1 MIQSGEKVQPADP
14 VTEADARSA
23 AASKRRVPRWLV
35 WTGALVLAGLA
46 VTGAV
51 VAYVV
56 HNAEPILRKRVV
68 ATLEDRFKSPV
79 QLDTLHI
86 SLLQGLQV
94 SGSGLRIL
102 YFGENDAPGSRADDV
117 APMLAVKNFEFRT
130 GLRALFQPLMRVSSV
145 RVQGMELRIPP
156 KQERRPLLPSEKNE
170 DARQSEGV
178 KPKRSI
184 VMDEIVVND
193 MTLTIETN
201 KPGKQPLVFEI
212 RDVTLHDVG
221 PGKPFPFDARLVNA
235 KPVGDI
241 HSTGHF
247 GPWHGDEPRD
257 SPVDGSYSFTNADL
271 GTIKGISG
279 MLTSTGRYGGTLGE
293 IGVTG
298 TTDTPDFA
306 LDVSEHP
313 VDLKT
318 DFNATVDGTTG
329 DTKLNSVHATLLHT
343 VLDVDGMVMRA
354 SDMPGAAP
362 GRNVPGH
369 FIDLSVVSDRAR
381 VEDILRLGAKTSPPL
396 MRGDLAL
403 KAHLTIPP
411 GEVSVSKKMAVQGT
425 FSIRG
430 ATLSN
435 QHWQDTVDNL
445 SLRAQGHPKELQ
457 SQVAPVVASQ
467 IGGSFTLAN
476 AVLEMPKLKYEMPG
490 AQVNLA
496 GKYSLDGNT
505 FDFAGTVRTQATASQ
520 MLTGWKSIVAMPFD
534 KLLAKNG
541 AGVEV
546 PVTISGTKS
555 DPKFG
560 VDKDKLWSEIF
571 SHHDK
576 QASSPP
582 APTSANGHP

>member
-1 MIQSGEKVQPADP
+1 
-14 VTEADARSA
+14 
-23 AASKRRVPRWLV
+23 
-35 WTGALVLAGLA
+35 VLAGLA
-46 VTGAV
+46 AAGAV

-56 HNAEPILRKRVV
+56 HNAEPILRRRVI

-79 QLDTLHI
+79 ELDALHI
-86 SLLQGLQV
+86 SLLEGLQV
-94 SGSGLRIL
+94 SGSGLRIP
-102 YFGENDAPGSRADDV
+102 YFGENDEPGSRANDV

-130 GLRALFQPLMRVSSV
+130 GLRELFEPVMRVRAV
-145 RVQGMELRIPP
+145 QVQGMELRIPP
-156 KQERRPLLPSEKNE
+156 KQERGPLLPGEKKELRNE
-170 DARQSEGV
+170 QQV

-184 VMDEIVVND
+184 VMDKIVVSD

-201 KPGKQPLVFEI
+201 KPGKEPLVFEI

-221 PGKPFPFDARLVNA
+221 PGKPFPFDARLVNP

-241 HSTGHF
+241 HSSGHF
-247 GPWHGDEPRD
+247 GPWQSEQPRD
-257 SPVDGSYSFTNADL
+257 TPVDGNYSFTNADL

-279 MLTSTGRYGGTLGE
+279 KLTSTGAYGGTLGE

-313 VDLKT
+313 VDLRT
-318 DFNATVDGTTG
+318 VFNATVDGTTG
-329 DTKLNSVHATLLHT
+329 DTKLNSVHATLLRT
-343 VLDVDGMVMRA
+343 VLDVNGMVMRA
-354 SDMPGAAP
+354 SDMPGAVP
-362 GRNVPGH
+362 SQSVPGH
-369 FIDLSVVSDRAR
+369 FIDLSVASSRAR

-403 KAHLTIPP
+403 RAHLTIPP
-411 GEVSVSKKMAVQGT
+411 GDVSVSKKMRVQGT
-425 FSIRG
+425 FAIHE
-430 ATLSN
+430 ATLAN
-435 QHWQDTVDNL
+435 QRWQDTVDNL

-457 SQVAPVVASQ
+457 SEVAPVVTSQ
-467 IGGSFTLAN
+467 IGGNFTLAN
-476 AVLEMPKLKYEMPG
+476 AMLDMPKLNYQMPG
-490 AQVNLA
+490 AQVELA

-505 FDFAGTVRTQATASQ
+505 FDFAGTVRTKATASQ

-560 VDKDKLWSEIF
+560 VDADKLWSEIF
-571 SHHDK
+571 SGHDK
-576 QASSPP
+576 QAAP
-582 APTSANGHP
+582 PTSAPPGGHP